1 MKRVI
6 YCASADSNP
15 YHFETIDKLKQLEN
29 WEPAII
35 TFQQPLSKL
44 AKSKYPKAFVTD
56 AMKVRQGNFY
66 DLEKGDQIP
75 LEKNILDELK
85 IFQTRYFDTLEDT
98 SGWNYSFEERKEN
111 FYETFKF
118 WYSVIKKMKPDIL
131 IGFNWPH
138 TSSDYSLYLVS
149 KYYFKIPTLFITPIP
164 FFGKQLYSIGTSME
178 NSSKIFEK
186 TYLSNN
192 YEISNFVKNY
202 VKNFKK
208 NPNLPSHQVKYYNQL
223 KIRKNYTFLGI
234 LKAILTFKIFKKV
247 NLALKKNK
255 ESYKSPK
262 SIINIIEHIILMKKK
277 LSNNKKTKRY
287 YDKISI
293 SKIEDKNFIYFPAQY
308 APEPN
313 SVIMIK
319 TFENQLLILDLL
331 NKAIPKDWKIYYK
344 EHPETFLSRKLTAP
358 FRQKDYFEK
367 LKKFEK
373 IKFFRSNFNTY
384 ELIEKS
390 KATIGLGT
398 AGWESLLLNKT
409 TIVFDN
415 IWYSFCKSV
424 KKVESVN
431 DIKKVINHIDELD
444 IDNDD
449 VERCMQA
456 VLSETF
462 YTSIFSNKIEFKNI
476 DNEIIKEDYI
486 KLAACFIKS
495 YKKNYLEKK

>member
-1 MKRVI
+1 MKKII
-6 YCASADSNP
+6 YCASVDGNP
-15 YHFETIDKLKQLEN
+15 NHLETIHKLKQLEN

-35 TFQQPLSKL
+35 AFPQPLSKL
-44 AKSKYPKAFVTD
+44 AKDKYPKTFVAD
-56 AMKVRQGNFY
+56 DMRVRQGNFD
-66 DLEKGDQIP
+66 DLEKNDLLP
-75 LEKNILDELK
+75 LEKNVLDDLK

-98 SGWNYSFEERKEN
+98 TGWNYSYQERKEN

-138 TSSDYSLYLVS
+138 TASDYSLYLIS

-164 FFGKQLYSIGTSME
+164 FFGKSLYTIGTSLE

-186 TYLSNN
+186 AYESNN
-192 YEISNFVKNY
+192 YEISSFVKNY
-202 VKNFKK
+202 VKNFKT
-208 NPNLPSHQVKYYNQL
+208 NHNLPAHQVKYYDQL
-223 KIRKNYTFLGI
+223 KIRKNYSFLGI
-234 LKAILTFKIFKKV
+234 LKAILTLKIFKKV

-255 ESYKSPK
+255 ENYKSPK
-262 SIINIIEHIILMKKK
+262 SIINMIEHIILMKKK

-287 YDKISI
+287 YEKISI

-308 APEPN
+308 VPEPN
-313 SVIMIK
+313 SVIMIN
-319 TFENQLLILDLL
+319 TFENQLLILDML

-344 EHPETFLSRKLTAP
+344 EHPETFVSRQLATP
-358 FRQKDYFEK
+358 FRQKEYFEK
-367 LKKFEK
+367 IKKFEK
-373 IKFFRSNFNTY
+373 IKFLRSNINTY
-384 ELIEKS
+384 ELIKKS

-444 IDNDD
+444 IDNHD
-449 VERCMQA
+449 VERYMQA

-476 DNEIIKEDYI
+476 DNEIIREDYI
-486 KLAACFIKS
+486 KLAACFINS
-495 YKKNYLEKK
+495 YKKHYLEKN